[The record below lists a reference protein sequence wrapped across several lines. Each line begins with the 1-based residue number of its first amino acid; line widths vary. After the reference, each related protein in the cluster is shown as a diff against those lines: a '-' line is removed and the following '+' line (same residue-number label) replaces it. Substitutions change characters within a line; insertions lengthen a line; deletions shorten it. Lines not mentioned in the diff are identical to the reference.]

1 MESPGG
7 GNAPCAPRC
16 GGRRSAG
23 NRGSGCWR
31 TKGDALR
38 GDILQEIVRAGGEV
52 NGSCLS
58 DEAVDWVEA
67 VANGEDPAPIVRE
80 TR

>member
-1 MESPGG
+1 MSIEVWWPKIPRESRRWLME
-7 GNAPCAPRC
+7 N
-16 GGRRSAG
+16 
-23 NRGSGCWR
+23 N
-31 TKGDALR
+31 GDALR

-52 NGSCLS
+52 NGSYLS

-67 VANGEDPAPIVRE
+67 VANGEDPDPPIVRE